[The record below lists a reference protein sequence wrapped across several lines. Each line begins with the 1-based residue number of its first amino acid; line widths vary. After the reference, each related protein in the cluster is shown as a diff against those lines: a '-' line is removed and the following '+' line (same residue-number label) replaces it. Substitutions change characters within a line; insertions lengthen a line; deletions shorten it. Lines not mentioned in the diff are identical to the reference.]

1 MRHITSWLAALAV
14 VVALATSAALTA
26 ASLPMAAPEA
36 VGLSKER
43 LHRVHEL
50 VERHMKAGEITGAVM
65 LVARKGQVAYVDV
78 AGTWTRRGEDRCGA
92 IRSSG
97 WPR

>member
-14 VVALATSAALTA
+14 VVALAASAALTA
-26 ASLPMAAPEA
+26 ASLPPATPEA

-50 VERHMKAGEITGAVM
+50 VERHMKAGEITVAVM
-65 LVARKGQVAYVDV
+65 LVALKVQVAYVDV
-78 AGTWTRRGEDRCGA
+78 AGTMDKDGRRPM
-92 IRSSG
+92 RSD
-97 WPR
+97 